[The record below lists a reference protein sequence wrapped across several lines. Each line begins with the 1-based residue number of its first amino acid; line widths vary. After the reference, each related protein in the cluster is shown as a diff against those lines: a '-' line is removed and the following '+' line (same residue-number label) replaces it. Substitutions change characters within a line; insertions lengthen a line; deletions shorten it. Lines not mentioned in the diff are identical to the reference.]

1 MSLFQAKRR
10 YRSSILALGA
20 AALTAI
26 PLFAAV
32 STDYDHNA
40 NFRAY
45 YTFSFYKVQ
54 STDPFFDQRIKD
66 EVTKDLT
73 KAGYQ
78 MVPSGGDIAI
88 TAVASKKDE
97 AEYNTFYDGLG
108 GGGWGW
114 RGWGGWGGGWG
125 QTQTTITK
133 VPVGT
138 ILLDMYDTSTHQLV
152 WRGKSTDDTLSTNN
166 EKNTKKLDRD
176 IDHMLNGFPPKTN
189 G

>member
-78 MVPSGGDIAI
+78 MVPSGGA
-88 TAVASKKDE
+88 
-97 AEYNTFYDGLG
+97 DGVDG
-108 GGGWGW
+108 AAAGVRPRPRSPRFRSARSFWTCMTPAPINSYGAA
-114 RGWGGWGGGWG
+114 RAR
-125 QTQTTITK
+125 TT
-133 VPVGT
+133 P
-138 ILLDMYDTSTHQLV
+138 
-152 WRGKSTDDTLSTNN
+152 
-166 EKNTKKLDRD
+166 
-176 IDHMLNGFPPKTN
+176 
-189 G
+189 